1 VRRRW
6 ITVTVLAAALI
17 TGCGSVPPAAGPP
30 AAGPPAPELPP
41 AAEPAPA
48 PVPTAPPAGRTVPVG
63 AAPEGV
69 VVDPQTHIVAVGV
82 HDPSALILLD
92 ATTGAVLRK
101 VLLPGGLRHLQLA
114 APGGPVLV
122 PDEGSNRLIKVA
134 LPGGEITSQVM
145 TGVVPHDATAAANGT
160 VFVAN
165 ELGHS
170 VVAVRGNQI
179 VHTFTDVTQPAGLAA
194 VGDLVGLL
202 DVRENT
208 LTVYDAQRLQRV
220 AELPVGAGPT
230 HVVADRRGHLAVID
244 TRGGAVLL
252 YELQPTIQQIGK
264 VELPGTPYG
273 VAYDSVRDRLW
284 VTLTARN
291 EVIGLNLDAA
301 TPVLATPLPTVRQP
315 NTIAVDS
322 STGRLFV
329 TGTAE
334 GMLEIIE
341 P

>member
-1 VRRRW
+1 MRPRW
-6 ITVTVLAAALI
+6 ITVTVLAAAVVA
-17 TGCGSVPPAAGPP
+17 GCGSAPPAAAPP
-30 AAGPPAPELPP
+30 TSELPP
-41 AAEPAPA
+41 AAEPAHA

-82 HDPSALILLD
+82 RDPAALTLLD

-101 VLLPGGLRHLQLA
+101 VALPGALRHLQLA
-114 APGGPVLV
+114 GPGGPVLV
-122 PDEGSNRLIKVA
+122 PDEGSNRLLRVA
-134 LPGGEITSQVM
+134 LPGGEITSEVV
-145 TGVVPHDATAAANGT
+145 TGVVPHDATQAANGT

-170 VVAVRGNQI
+170 VVAVRGDQV

-194 VGDLVGLL
+194 VGNLVGLV

-208 LTVYDAQRLQRV
+208 LTVYDAERLQRV
-220 AELPVGAGPT
+220 AEVPAGAGPT
-230 HVVADRRGHLAVID
+230 HVVADKRGHLAVID

-252 YELQPTIQQIGK
+252 YELSPTLRQIGR

-273 VAYDSVRDRLW
+273 VAYDAVRDRLW
-284 VTLTARN
+284 VTLTALN
-291 EVIGLNLDAA
+291 EVIGLNLNASA
-301 TPVLATPLPTVRQP
+301 PVLATPLPTVRQP

-322 STGRLFV
+322 ATGRLFV
-329 TGTAE
+329 TGTDQ
-334 GMLEIIE
+334 GVLEIIE
-341 P
+341 